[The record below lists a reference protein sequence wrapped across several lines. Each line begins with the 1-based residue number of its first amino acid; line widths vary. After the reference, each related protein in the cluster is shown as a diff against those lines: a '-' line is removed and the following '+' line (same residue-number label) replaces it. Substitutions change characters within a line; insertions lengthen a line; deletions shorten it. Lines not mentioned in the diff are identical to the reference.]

1 MKKHQGKMSGIF
13 WRIFATSMLCMIIP
27 MLASV
32 PVVSRVSRK
41 YFQEAASNALLS
53 TAIEKRNQMELALSN
68 IEKQAQVIANQP
80 LLVDALYE
88 ASVHS
93 KEPDEAVLK
102 KISQN
107 LEYNY
112 ELGEGLFENIFLM
125 YRNRDIADGI
135 GGKSVGWEDEVVG
148 SAESLLVRE
157 ARISPTTGRPVMTI
171 VAPIK
176 KNERHLGTIAMA
188 IELSNVSEKIISS
201 NSIDENLNNFFL
213 NTSGLVISAEDPN
226 YLLTLNF
233 AEEPDLQDFYKNIEA
248 KKTGVGFFT
257 FEGVD
262 YIAAYS
268 HSSRYG
274 MYFISYK
281 PVKVYKGMLS
291 TMNQLL
297 QGVVLFAIIIAT
309 LIIYFSSKGLAK
321 PILAVTEQAESLA
334 QGNLFMKVPEKFL
347 KRKDELGRLSNS
359 FGVMILNL
367 KTIIQQIAD
376 ASNQVASSSQE
387 LYASGEQVGKAA
399 ENVGNRIMEIAAG
412 AEEQSAQIDSALR
425 SLKSLIQQIDEVN
438 EKTDHME
445 KTTGNIIKDIS
456 RGSQS
461 ANESV
466 NKINNLKMDTEEISK
481 VIAELGHNSN
491 QIGQIIELIS
501 GIAEQTNLLA
511 LNAAIEAARA
521 GEAGKGFS
529 VVADEIR
536 KLAEESAD
544 ASDRIAELIVEI
556 RKGVDNAVHMMDNG
570 IKSVDSSVEAIQENG
585 DIFAAINKEAEQL
598 KNIVADV
605 TRSVRKMTES
615 SLSFERTMQEINN
628 VSQDFALNSQDVSAS
643 SEEQIAVTEEIVTFS
658 KSLAT
663 MAEELS
669 ALISHF
675 KF

>member
-1 MKKHQGKMSGIF
+1 
-13 WRIFATSMLCMIIP
+13 
-27 MLASV
+27 
-32 PVVSRVSRK
+32 
-41 YFQEAASNALLS
+41 
-53 TAIEKRNQMELALSN
+53 
-68 IEKQAQVIANQP
+68 
-80 LLVDALYE
+80 
-88 ASVHS
+88 
-93 KEPDEAVLK
+93 
-102 KISQN
+102 
-107 LEYNY
+107 
-112 ELGEGLFENIFLM
+112 
-125 YRNRDIADGI
+125 
-135 GGKSVGWEDEVVG
+135 
-148 SAESLLVRE
+148 
-157 ARISPTTGRPVMTI
+157 
-171 VAPIK
+171 
-176 KNERHLGTIAMA
+176 
-188 IELSNVSEKIISS
+188 
-201 NSIDENLNNFFL
+201 
-213 NTSGLVISAEDPN
+213 
-226 YLLTLNF
+226 
-233 AEEPDLQDFYKNIEA
+233 
-248 KKTGVGFFT
+248 
-257 FEGVD
+257 
-262 YIAAYS
+262 
-268 HSSRYG
+268 
-274 MYFISYK
+274 
-281 PVKVYKGMLS
+281 MLS

-376 ASNQVASSSQE
+376 ASNQVAASSQE

-445 KTTGNIIKDIS
+445 NHWKYNK
-456 RGSQS
+456 RYFKGSQS

-585 DIFAAINKEAEQL
+585 DILQQLTKKRNSSKILWRMLQEA
-598 KNIVADV
+598 
-605 TRSVRKMTES
+605 
-615 SLSFERTMQEINN
+615 
-628 VSQDFALNSQDVSAS
+628 
-643 SEEQIAVTEEIVTFS
+643 
-658 KSLAT
+658 
-663 MAEELS
+663 
-669 ALISHF
+669 
-675 KF
+675 